1 MFNPSRRPLL
11 SRNCPGLDRSR
22 PTRRIRR
29 SVPKRHRP
37 KWLRRTRVRN
47 TRAVPSRSLTCCRK
61 RVRNSLLSK
70 FRWLK
75 SSMRV
80 LQMGSLLLAF
90 LKASHTALLGHRAR
104 QSRAKRMR
112 LHWPASRPDP
122 TPRQPQL
129 HASAK
134 NWLCSR
140 DCRRCVTGTA
150 SIPRVVSRPDPG
162 MSDKPESA
170 SAKGVTDQ

>member
-1 MFNPSRRPLL
+1 MYNPSRRPLL

-90 LKASHTALLGHRAR
+90 LKASHTRYLATVPGNRAR
-104 QSRAKRMR
+104 SACGCTGLRRGPIRRRGNRNCMRRRRTGSVRGIVVGASRARR
-112 LHWPASRPDP
+112 RFHEWYPDP
-122 TPRQPQL
+122 
-129 HASAK
+129 
-134 NWLCSR
+134 
-140 DCRRCVTGTA
+140 
-150 SIPRVVSRPDPG
+150 IPG
-162 MSDKPESA
+162 
-170 SAKGVTDQ
+170 